1 MPTTLRR
8 VRRVRDALDNI
19 ESRVLTNWHMKK
31 SNVERTGLQH
41 LYPMRRGNCAQREL
55 YFGIQLPMMPKDK
68 LPIEGFGEM
77 EAYLVVRGALLA
89 G

>member
-55 YFGIQLPMMPKDK
+55 YFGIQLPMMPKGK
-68 LPIEGFGEM
+68 LPSKALARWKRIW
-77 EAYLVVRGALLA
+77 LRGALLA
-89 G
+89 V